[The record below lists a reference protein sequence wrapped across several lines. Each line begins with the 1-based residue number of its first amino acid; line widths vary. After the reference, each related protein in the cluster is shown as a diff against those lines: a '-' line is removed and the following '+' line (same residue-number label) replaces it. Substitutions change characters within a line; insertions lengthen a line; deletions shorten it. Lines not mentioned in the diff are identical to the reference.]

1 VFQLQD
7 KVTTSVVTAL
17 VPKLEQVEI
26 DRVKNK
32 PTDSLD
38 AYDSYLRA
46 VASAVAYT
54 REGDDEALGLF
65 YRAIELDPDFAVAYG
80 WASWI
85 FVTRK
90 SNGWMVDREAETA
103 EGGRLA
109 KRALELGGDDAAAL
123 CWGGFAVAYLAL
135 ELDEGILC
143 LDRAIELNPNLA
155 AAWYVSGWLLVYAGE
170 PEQAIERLQT
180 AMRLSPRD
188 PMLFRMHAGMAYAH
202 FFAGNYDEASTW
214 AERAVRARPIWL
226 TAVRIAAVAN
236 SLAGRPEQ
244 AKKFMDRVIE
254 MDPALHLSNIK
265 DLLPLRRDEDFA
277 KWAEALRSAGLPE

>member
-1 VFQLQD
+1 
-7 KVTTSVVTAL
+7 
-17 VPKLEQVEI
+17 
-26 DRVKNK
+26 
-32 PTDSLD
+32 
-38 AYDSYLRA
+38 
-46 VASAVAYT
+46 
-54 REGDDEALGLF
+54 LG
-65 YRAIELDPDFAVAYG
+65 RFAA
-80 WASWI
+80 
-85 FVTRK
+85 
-90 SNGWMVDREAETA
+90 
-103 EGGRLA
+103 
-109 KRALELGGDDAAAL
+109 
-123 CWGGFAVAYLAL
+123 AYLAL

-254 MDPALHLSNIK
+254 MDSAFRMSNIK